1 MKPKADMRQ
10 RILAAALKRFARKG
24 YAGTSVRDIVAAAR
38 VSKPVLYYYFSN
50 KADLYRALVAW
61 AGDERLRLMREA
73 VARSDTLA
81 GRLRELCAALFEFA
95 RTHRELMRLAFTSA
109 LAASGEVPPEAHCFE
124 KGRQSLEFIQDFM
137 EQGRKEGALNQRFD
151 SRALAMGFSGLMHLH
166 VLLHLLQPEQPLD
179 RPTAEAVVDLF
190 FSGAAPTPR
199 ELSAADD
206 SISPRRQPRAQAATR
221 KRTPQEL

>member
-1 MKPKADMRQ
+1 MNPKVDMRQ
-10 RILAAALKRFARKG
+10 SILEAALKQFARKG

-73 VARSDTLA
+73 VARGDTLA
-81 GRLRELCAALFEFA
+81 GRLQELCASLFEFS
-95 RTHRELMRLAFTSA
+95 RTHRGLMRLAFGTE
-109 LAASGEVPPEAHCFE
+109 LAAPGEGPSEAHCFE
-124 KGRQSLEFIQDFM
+124 KGWQSFQFIQDLI
-137 EQGRKEGALNQRFD
+137 EQGRKDGELNRRFD

-166 VLLHLLQPEQPLD
+166 VLLHLVQPEQPLN

-190 FSGAAPTPR
+190 LSGATSGMR
-199 ELSAADD
+199 EKSAADD
-206 SISPRRQPRAQAATR
+206 SIPTRRQPRAQAATR
-221 KRTPQEL
+221 KRTAQEL